1 MEGFESDSTFFFVR
15 LNKCN
20 MTRLI
25 SQTWQCDPALSHI
38 FAGAVRIAGFTWLVA
53 LQEEELARAFVGV
66 DLCGQRRGI
75 GKLQRHMTFPAR
87 FQRSEDRKSTR
98 LNSSH

>member
-1 MEGFESDSTFFFVR
+1 MAYTRRSSPMEGFESDSTFFFVR

-38 FAGAVRIAGFTWLVA
+38 FAGAVRLAGFTWLVA
-53 LQEEELARAFVGV
+53 LQEEELARAFFGL
-66 DLCGQRRGI
+66 DYCGKRRGI
-75 GKLQRHMTFPAR
+75 GKYSSA
-87 FQRSEDRKSTR
+87 ETR
-98 LNSSH
+98 VWKGGVM

>member
-66 DLCGQRRGI
+66 ALFGQRDRESGVEGKRGA
-75 GKLQRHMTFPAR
+75 GRGGCGGRRNTNKKKN
-87 FQRSEDRKSTR
+87 E
-98 LNSSH
+98 